1 MEKTVRSMA
10 VMNPYDAIG
19 KAHNKGLDYVVENL
33 NPQDDIK
40 HERIVELVSQYLV
53 SLTGKGTHDK
63 DCAEM
68 NEAFINNYASVGK
81 ALNLLATRSS
91 AELLKEGK
99 FNEKQV
105 ALIEAVLCVSE
116 ERALDREGTIKIL
129 KNIEERMLASDLS
142 TEELEVPLMLVSIAK
157 YSVDYWMQQ
166 IKNDKSEW
174 KNFIN
179 EDFAKFKWPWKADA
193 MGALTGAGGG
203 VIGIVGGAVGGSIAK
218 ALGLI

>member
-1 MEKTVRSMA
+1 MEKTVRSLA

-19 KAHNKGLDYVVENL
+19 QEHNKGLDYVVANL
-33 NPQDDIK
+33 NPQEDIK

-53 SLTGKGTHDK
+53 SLTTKSMHDK
-63 DCAEM
+63 DCTEM
-68 NEAFINNYASVGK
+68 NEAFIKNYASVGK

-105 ALIEAVLCVSE
+105 GLMESVLCLSE

-129 KNIEERMLASDLS
+129 KNIEERMLASDL
-142 TEELEVPLMLVSIAK
+142 TPEELEIPLMLVSIAK
-157 YSVDYWMQQ
+157 YSVSYWMEQ

-174 KNFIN
+174 KNFIK

-203 VIGIVGGAVGGSIAK
+203 VIGVVGGAVGGSIAK

>member
-1 MEKTVRSMA
+1 MEKTVRSLA

-19 KAHNKGLDYVVENL
+19 KAHNKGLDYVVTNL
-33 NPQDDIK
+33 NPMEDVK
-40 HERIVELVSQYLV
+40 SERIVELVSQYLV
-53 SLTGKGTHDK
+53 SLTTKNTHDK
-63 DCAEM
+63 DCSEM
-68 NEAFINNYASVGK
+68 NEAFIKNYTSVGK
-81 ALNLLATRSS
+81 ALNLLATRST

-99 FNEKQV
+99 FNEKQIG
-105 ALIEAVLCVSE
+105 LIEAVVCLSE

-157 YSVDYWMQQ
+157 YSVSYWMEQ
-166 IKNDKSEW
+166 IKNEKSEW
-174 KNFIN
+174 KNFIK

-203 VIGIVGGAVGGSIAK
+203 IIGIVGGAVGGSIAK
-218 ALGLI
+218 VLGLV